1 MKFYVIGQNLGNE
14 SRHMEFKAGQG
25 SYMQKQLKEHVA
37 KYICAFLNSEG
48 GTLLVGVND
57 SGIYEPSWLG
67 SMT

>member
-57 SGIYEPSWLG
+57 SGKYEPSW